1 MRSDLAGSLTRELP
15 YWTVR
20 DGAVVLRDG
29 SYRLGF
35 EVALPGTEVWDAV
48 QLARSNDHLCMM
60 LNAAVPEGECLRV
73 VVEVH
78 GDYVDLLRAYENG
91 CRSPHPV
98 VRDLHRRRVAAW
110 SRAHAG
116 EQLTNYRIFFDL
128 SYHPAGR
135 ARRWWTPIE
144 TAVYAR
150 HLEEMRFLRDAV
162 IVHAD
167 RAGFRAR
174 PMTDDALVATIWRY
188 FNPARKRASG
198 PPPVPTGSQ
207 EVEFPRRLL
216 ATWPALGRASVR
228 TVVAR
233 SDLYRRWDFL
243 WMDGFAHA
251 VVALDLLPDRPT
263 SPNVLAP
270 LFGLSGPRWIV
281 MEAWNDRRSDQ
292 VKRLELKSRLSRQA
306 VRAQDGGDSNARA
319 VERQVA
325 SALDLMQVTGE
336 RVMRVGAAVV
346 LQEPTPEAARESA
359 RRALDAFRQIPGV
372 DARIESVALR
382 RQFLQLA
389 PFSGLPNERLLR
401 MLSSNAADFVPSY
414 APWRGADR
422 PVCPLL
428 TRGASVVSLDPFD
441 PRLPSW
447 NAVVVGESGGGKTH
461 FAIAWLSHLL
471 ALDPVIVIVDKGG
484 AYRAFCDV
492 YGGQHVRLDPST
504 DVAINPFDLL
514 PGETDPDPA
523 HLVLL
528 RSLVALMI
536 EGSEDGPGRQELAV
550 LESAIRQTYERAA
563 GSPVLLRDLVRTLRT
578 FEQVGRHEAGP
589 EEWAVA
595 RGIARRLE
603 RWTGQ
608 GMYARLLDRHSTVDL
623 HAPIVCLDTEGLD
636 AEYPELAPIAAL
648 LANHL
653 VYRRIRSEAARPK
666 YVVSDETWAA
676 LLTPVAAESLV
687 GMFRRFRKFG
697 AGVMAISQRLEDFEG
712 EHARGILDNAP
723 MKVLTR
729 TANVDRVAPVL
740 QLNDQYR
747 ALWRSLGQRRGAFNE
762 VLIVLDLLE
771 GREGGVV
778 VVRDIPEDYVIAT
791 TTAEERLE
799 RDSLARE
806 IGAWPAVQRLASRRR
821 GSPADGRPS
830 HGGVPETSSR
840 PGGGPGFHACSPWG

>member
-1 MRSDLAGSLTRELP
+1 MRSDPAGSLTRELP
-15 YWTVR
+15 YWTVG
-20 DGAVVLRDG
+20 DGVVVLRDG
-29 SYRLGF
+29 SYRIGF
-35 EVALPGTEVWDAV
+35 EITLPGTEVWNAAR
-48 QLARSNDHLCMM
+48 LAGSNDHLRTL

-73 VVEVH
+73 IVEVH
-78 GDYVDLLRAYENG
+78 ADYTDVLRTYAEG
-91 CRSPHPV
+91 CCSPHPV

-110 SRAHAG
+110 SRAHAD
-116 EQLTNYRIFFDL
+116 ERLTNYRLFFDL
-128 SYHPAGR
+128 SYHPARR
-135 ARRWWTPIE
+135 ARRWWAPIDA
-144 TAVYAR
+144 AVYGH
-150 HLEEMRFLRDAV
+150 HLEELRFLRDAMA
-162 IVHAD
+162 VHAD

-174 PMTDDALVATIWRY
+174 PMTDAALVAVVWRY
-188 FNPARKRASG
+188 FNPGRKRTGA
-198 PPPVPTGSQ
+198 PPPVPAGSQ

-216 ATWPALGRASVR
+216 ATWPTLGRPSLR
-228 TVVAR
+228 TTLAR

-251 VVALDLLPDRPT
+251 VVAMDLLPDRPT

-270 LFGLSGPRWIV
+270 LLSLPGPCWIV
-281 MEAWNDRRSDQ
+281 MEAWNDPRSEQ

-306 VRAQDGGDSNARA
+306 VHAQDGGDSNTRA
-319 VERQVA
+319 VDRQVA
-325 SALDLMQVTGE
+325 SALDLVQLTGE
-336 RVMRVGAAVV
+336 RVMRVGAAAV
-346 LQEPTPEAARESA
+346 LQERTPERAREAA

-382 RQFLQLA
+382 RQFFQLA

-401 MLSSNAADFVPSY
+401 MLTSNAADFIPCY
-414 APWRGADR
+414 APWRGGGR
-422 PVCPLL
+422 PVCPFL
-428 TRGASVVSLDPFD
+428 TRGESLVSLDPFD

-471 ALDPVIVIVDKGG
+471 ALDPIIVIVDKGG

-492 YGGQHVRLDPST
+492 YGGQHVRLDPAA
-504 DVAINPFDLL
+504 DVAVNPFELL
-514 PGETDPDPA
+514 PGEIEPDPA

-528 RSLVALMI
+528 RSLVALMVV
-536 EGSEDGPGRQELAV
+536 EPAAAPSRQELAV
-550 LESAIRQTYERAA
+550 LESAIRQAYARAA
-563 GSPVLLRDLVRTLRT
+563 GAPVLLRDVVRTLRT
-578 FEQVGRHEAGP
+578 FEQVGRQDAGP

-603 RWTGQ
+603 RWTGH
-608 GMYARLLDRHSTVDL
+608 GVYARLLDRPSTVDL
-623 HAPIVCLDTEGLD
+623 HAPLVCLDTEGLD

-653 VYRRIRSEAARPK
+653 IYRRIRTEAQRPK

-676 LLTPVAAESLV
+676 LLNPVAAESLV

-712 EHARGILDNAP
+712 EHARGILENAP

-740 QLNDQYR
+740 HLDDQYR
-747 ALWRSLGQRRGAFNE
+747 ALWKSLGQRRGVFNE

-791 TTAEERLE
+791 TTAAERLE
-799 RDSLARE
+799 RDRLGRE
-806 IGAWPAVQRLASRRR
+806 IGVWPAVQQLAAQRRAPPQ
-821 GSPADGRPS
+821 SD
-830 HGGVPETSSR
+830 
-840 PGGGPGFHACSPWG
+840 